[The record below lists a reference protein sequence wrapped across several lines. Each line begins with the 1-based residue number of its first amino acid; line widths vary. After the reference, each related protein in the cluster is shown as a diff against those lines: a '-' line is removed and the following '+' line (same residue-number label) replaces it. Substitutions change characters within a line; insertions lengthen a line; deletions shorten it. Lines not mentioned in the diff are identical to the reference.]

1 MLNKYGTDSAIA
13 SLIIKISMNL
23 PEIQI
28 INTHV
33 SSSQVTITYTWVE
46 EGDIYLQAFWSA
58 YMFLNIDSTNV
69 NAFPPFI

>member
-1 MLNKYGTDSAIA
+1 MYYYWSLLVLNKYGTDSAIA

-33 SSSQVTITYTWVE
+33 SSQVTRTYTWVE
-46 EGDIYLQAFWSA
+46 EGDIYLRAFWSA
-58 YMFLNIDSTNV
+58 YML
-69 NAFPPFI
+69 